1 MHHFE
6 QGWGDDLRQFFSNK
20 KLLILL
26 VSVII
31 CVGLIGFSLRNR
43 DKTPIVQ
50 QIGKDVSAVT
60 NNVLGAPIRGVSN
73 FFKSIDDIKNT
84 YNENEKLK
92 EQLDKLTENQVK
104 LAGIQAENEQLR
116 KQLDLNEMLRD
127 YTKINGVVISRN
139 PDGWV
144 DKVIVNRGSKDGV
157 AKDMAVMA
165 NGGMIGRITEVS
177 MTSSTV
183 QLLTSGGATNRI
195 SVETTGENGQ
205 AVFGVVHGLDDKEEN
220 KEKSDQLLMKQ
231 LSTNS
236 KAKVGQ
242 KVTTSGLGGVF
253 PKGLVVGEVTEVKM
267 DSYGLA
273 QEAYIKPA
281 ANTNDISSVSI
292 IKRTA
297 ESGE

>member
-1 MHHFE
+1 M
-6 QGWGDDLRQFFSNK
+6 RQFISNK

-31 CVGLIGFSLRNR
+31 CVGLIGFSIR
-43 DKTPIVQ
+43 DKDETPIIQ

-60 NNVLGAPIRGVSN
+60 NNVLGAPIRGVTN

-116 KQLDLNEMLRD
+116 QQLALNETLRD
-127 YTKINGVVISRN
+127 YTSINGVVISRN

-195 SVETTGENGQ
+195 SVETKGEDGQ
-205 AVFGVVHGLDDKEEN
+205 AVFGVVHGLEDKEEN
-220 KEKSDQLLMKQ
+220 KGKNDQLLMKQ

-236 KAKVGQ
+236 KAKVGE

-253 PKGLVVGEVTEVKM
+253 PKGLVVGEITEVKM
-267 DSYGLA
+267 DSFGLA

-292 IKRTA
+292 IQRTV